1 MRFGLLSDEYIKKQ
15 NPAFFPS
22 VESKRKNVRR
32 IKKSVIPYYDLFSVA
47 QVTLQN
53 PYELIDEYTELSS
66 LPSFFDPS
74 SFTPRSPTATPDQKS
89 KVSTSS
95 NFWMGGSPSS
105 STDDSVR
112 LLSFGEEEGGPNKKT
127 MNALKKLRTDMIGET
142 TGGAPNIYTQSSP
155 FKISSMPTIR
165 EDELAEFR
173 EDLEAATTERPPSA
187 RNTRGTAPGEFF
199 LLPLYRLLNSE

>member
-1 MRFGLLSDEYIKKQ
+1 MMRFGLLSDEYIKKQ

-66 LPSFFDPS
+66 LPSFFDPT
-74 SFTPRSPTATPDQKS
+74 SFTPTPTATPEQKS

-95 NFWMGGSPSS
+95 IFWMGSGGPSS
-105 STDDSVR
+105 SADDSVR
-112 LLSFGEEEGGPNKKT
+112 LLSFGEEGGPNKKT

-142 TGGAPNIYTQSSP
+142 VGGAPNIYTQTASP

-165 EDELAEFR
+165 EEEAGEAE
-173 EDLEAATTERPPSA
+173 P
-187 RNTRGTAPGEFF
+187 PGEFF
-199 LLPLYRLLNSE
+199 LSPWHHLLHSE